1 MVGFGI
7 VNTFPQKNEIKI
19 NLAVK
24 DSNDAGK
31 NAAVNITFCLGA
43 LTERTVHD
51 HHWLVV
57 GLEFA
62 AH

>member
-1 MVGFGI
+1 MQQLTV
-7 VNTFPQKNEIKI
+7 
-19 NLAVK
+19 
-24 DSNDAGK
+24 
-31 NAAVNITFCLGA
+31 TFCLAA
-43 LTERTVHD
+43 LFERTVHD